1 MSALC
6 RASVCL
12 LGVADR
18 GEDARQKKGNFS
30 VVHMS
35 RAPPQIIATGNN
47 IYYSHHIAIATY
59 LQSDRTSD
67 SQDISPP
74 ERATLGHSL

>member
-1 MSALC
+1 MLCVEHLSVFSASLIAEKM
-6 RASVCL
+6 RARKR
-12 LGVADR
+12 AT
-18 GEDARQKKGNFS
+18 FS
-30 VVHMS
+30 VVQVS